1 MPEVQNLDHTLI
13 FADLVVDQN
22 RAVCQFAHTRSF
34 PDCPTHARKIGQKL
48 HMVRQ
53 GLTKTRSGL
62 IIVVG
67 YVPDDFS

>member
-22 RAVCQFAHTRSF
+22 RTVSEFAHTRSL
-34 PDCPTHARKIGQKL
+34 PDCPTHARKIGQK
-48 HMVRQ
+48 VYVVKQRPA
-53 GLTKTRSGL
+53 KTRSRL
-62 IIVVG
+62 IIVFS